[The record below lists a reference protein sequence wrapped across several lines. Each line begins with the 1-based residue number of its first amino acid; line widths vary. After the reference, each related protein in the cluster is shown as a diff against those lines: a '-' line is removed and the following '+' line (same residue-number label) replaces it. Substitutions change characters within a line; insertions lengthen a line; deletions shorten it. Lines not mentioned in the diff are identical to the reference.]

1 MNCVICLETGGERQN
16 KHFQK
21 CHCVVFY
28 HQHCW
33 QQYKRHFNCCPI
45 CRSEL
50 KIPYLIASL
59 IVIPIL
65 LLVILLVHAD
75 YRNNFSSYLLGYV
88 LTLFSKNLTTR
99 ELIFHLY
106 IAMMAVLINYNSF
119 IGLILN
125 THFLFSGAV
134 ILVQYSYLL
143 GASAVISYHLL
154 QNLF

>member
-33 QQYKRHFNCCPI
+33 QQYKRHFNRCPI

-88 LTLFSKNLTTR
+88 LTLFLKNLTTR
-99 ELIFHLY
+99 ELIFL
-106 IAMMAVLINYNSF
+106 F
-119 IGLILN
+119 IHRHDGGFN
-125 THFLFSGAV
+125 K
-134 ILVQYSYLL
+134 
-143 GASAVISYHLL
+143 L
-154 QNLF
+154 QFVYRLDFKYTFFRYGFICS